1 MRRACAALLLVGCF
15 STDPGNRRFPCDE
28 SHGCPPGQ
36 TCQNNVCQEETA
48 APLDA
53 STTDLTTTGD
63 MSMSRCTGSG
73 YPIGSKGVWACLGTF
88 SPAKPA
94 SSLCASGKVCSDIT
108 GLLTSQECLA
118 AANGLLGVAGTGTG
132 SFDAKCAT
140 GSSGAGLIWFGC
152 GVRQGP
158 IRSEMATSPCKS
170 HTQVHFCSLSGIVC
184 NTSDYR
190 LDAQTNTDA
199 NTGVLCCP

>member
-94 SSLCASGKVCSDIT
+94 SSLCASGKVCSDLT
-108 GLLTSQECLA
+108 GLVTAQECNA
-118 AANGLLGVAGTGTG
+118 AANGLLGVAETGTA
-132 SFDAKCAT
+132 STNAKCAT
-140 GSSGAGLIWFGC
+140 GSSGPELIWFGC

-158 IRSEMATSPCKS
+158 LRSEPATVPCRG
-170 HTQVHFCSLSGIVC
+170 HTQVHLCSVTGIVC

>member
-36 TCQNNVCQEETA
+36 TCQNNVCQEDTA

-53 STTDLTTTGD
+53 SATDLTASGD
-63 MSMSRCTGSG
+63 MSMSRCSGNG
-73 YPIGSKGVWACLGTF
+73 YPIGTKGVWACLGTF

-94 SSLCASGKVCSDIT
+94 SSLCANGKVCNDIST
-108 GLLTSQECLA
+108 LLTTPECSTA
-118 AANGLLGVAGTGTG
+118 TNGLLGVAGTGTG
-132 SFDAKCAT
+132 SVDLKCAT
-140 GSSGAGLIWFGC
+140 GSSGVGLAWFGC
-152 GVRQGP
+152 GIRQSP
-158 IRSEMATSPCKS
+158 TRSEPAASPCRG
-170 HTQVHFCSLSGIVC
+170 HTQVHFCNTTGIVC